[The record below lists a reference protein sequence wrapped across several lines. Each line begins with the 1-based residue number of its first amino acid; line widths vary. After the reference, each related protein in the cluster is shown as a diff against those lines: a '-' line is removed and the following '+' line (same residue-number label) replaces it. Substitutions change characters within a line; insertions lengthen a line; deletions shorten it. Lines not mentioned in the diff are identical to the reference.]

1 MADAT
6 PFMNM
11 DDVESQQDGT
21 ATNATQTS
29 NRPWYL
35 NWKNWLKIT
44 FLLIL
49 IAVIVLAII
58 YSDTTKKI
66 FTDFLTW
73 MQDNAAAGSF
83 AFIALYWFC
92 TVMFIPGSL
101 LTLGAGFV
109 FRAVAGP
116 VESYTYTSISI
127 HTPYTP
133 INTQIHSGEEYF

>member
-1 MADAT
+1 MVYLQNYQWNLLISCT
-6 PFMNM
+6 RHHF
-11 DDVESQQDGT
+11 
-21 ATNATQTS
+21 
-29 NRPWYL
+29 RPWYL

-116 VESYTYTSISI
+116 VESYIYTSISI

-133 INTQIHSGEEYF
+133 STQI